1 MPVRPS
7 FPSSD
12 PVGGSD
18 SSHVP
23 PPEPPPRPAPWYLV
37 VLGLVLLLAGVA
49 MGLVMSAKAR

>member
-1 MPVRPS
+1 MSVRPNA
-7 FPSSD
+7 SSCD

-18 SSHVP
+18 SLGAP
-23 PPEPPPRPAPWYLV
+23 TPEPPPRPAPWYLV